1 MRLIAA
7 LVSAVVP
14 EFDLPLF
21 RVRKRHCAR
30 KSKYKLVEHGTVELQ
45 NVNPTII
52 VDACAAL

>member
-1 MRLIAA
+1 LSLNSIYPFSESEKGN
-7 LVSAVVP
+7 V
-14 EFDLPLF
+14 
-21 RVRKRHCAR
+21 HG